1 MIFKG
6 KGKKEEIDQ
15 EEEQFLARFREV
27 EAPIL
32 ILDERWLRI
41 FPDNY
46 KTKEI
51 LRLEREM
58 REALKYQARLTEN
71 IKDAEDKKKKLM
83 DRIIRFMNAAQVS
96 AEEAKKQ
103 EKSQEYIKNINLE
116 LEDLE
121 LKYEQMPD
129 HIKDLNRQLLIESLR
144 VCYRRM
150 KENKEQLDE
159 QKLLVMEAKKV
170 LEQRQEKR
178 RQLHIEN
185 EHIFTFMHKI
195 FGRSIIELFYEF
207 DDEEDELE

>member
-15 EEEQFLARFREV
+15 EEERFLERFREV

>member
-15 EEEQFLARFREV
+15 EEERFLERFREV

-103 EKSQEYIKNINLE
+103 KKSQEYIKNINLE

>member
-6 KGKKEEIDQ
+6 KSKKEEIDQ
-15 EEEQFLARFREV
+15 EEERFLERFREV